1 MTGAPLVLV
10 VEDDPSVRGLLQTLL
25 QAEGY
30 AVTTA
35 ADGSAALERA
45 RSAPPALM
53 LLDLVMPDLGGARV
67 LEQLRADPLLA
78 PVPVVVVTGQE
89 ESVAPMRDLLGDEN
103 VFLKPF
109 AVGAL
114 LQRVGAVTG
123 GPAR

>member
-35 ADGSAALERA
+35 ADGLAALEQA

-78 PVPVVVVTGQE
+78 TLPVVVVTGQE
-89 ESVAPMRDLLGDEN
+89 EAVAPMRDLLGDDN

-109 AVGAL
+109 GVGAL
-114 LQRVGAVTG
+114 LQRIGAVTG